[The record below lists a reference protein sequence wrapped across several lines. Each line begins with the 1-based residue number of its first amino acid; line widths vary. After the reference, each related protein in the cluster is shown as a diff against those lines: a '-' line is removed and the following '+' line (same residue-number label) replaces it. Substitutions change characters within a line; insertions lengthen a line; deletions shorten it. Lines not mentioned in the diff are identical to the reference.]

1 MEEEEERKI
10 KRLVAL
16 CEMGEL
22 DIPEYPDEDIH
33 YYEKV
38 KEVYKQCCG
47 GDIDFDTV
55 ERIVTI
61 DDTFDLLAQ
70 GLITPEELRT
80 LNTE

>member
-1 MEEEEERKI
+1 MDEEEERKI
-10 KRLVAL
+10 KRLVAM
-16 CEMGEL
+16 CEL
-22 DIPEYPDEDIH
+22 DELDVPEDPEEDIR

-38 KEVYKQCCG
+38 REVYRQCCG
-47 GDIDFDTV
+47 GDVDFDTV

-70 GLITPEELRT
+70 GLITPEELKK